1 MKTHISQFALK
12 QATRGERRTKNV
24 QIEFW
29 RFAFAI
35 YMIVYHTLG
44 HVYGIKT
51 GGYIGVDIFFMISGY
66 FLAASHEKK
75 RNCTGD
81 NSLTEMGAYFKDRF
95 IRLWP
100 MYLCAYFLKV
110 ILWGIQ
116 EQQSIRKIIE
126 RIYRSFPEM
135 FMLRINPSINGV
147 SWFTCA
153 MLLGGALL
161 WAILSLDRHR
171 VLCSCVLPVCAV
183 IIYSRF
189 ESIAGRIHLITTQ
202 RIAPVY
208 FDGFYRAF
216 AGMSLGIIAW
226 NIIRRVGPSLSD
238 AGKFFFRIFGH
249 VTLTVVLVTSLFKY
263 HGFCDFWFIFL
274 SFCGLTGIL
283 QENTV
288 KMHKSPNIYIYI
300 YILHKAGGYL
310 GGLAYPL
317 YLLHGAVFSLLRKYR
332 FISSPI
338 GGCVFVIIASMLEA
352 VILRRFI
359 KRAVPLAG
367 AQIKALG
374 NKIYGS
380 WRGCG

>member
-75 RNCTGD
+75 RNRTGD

-153 MLLGGALL
+153 MLLGALCCGRFCP
-161 WAILSLDRHR
+161 WTGIAS
-171 VLCSCVLPVCAV
+171 CAV
-183 IIYSRF
+183 AYCLFVRSSFIVGLSRLQGEF
-189 ESIAGRIHLITTQ
+189 
-202 RIAPVY
+202 
-208 FDGFYRAF
+208 
-216 AGMSLGIIAW
+216 
-226 NIIRRVGPSLSD
+226 IR
-238 AGKFFFRIFGH
+238 
-249 VTLTVVLVTSLFKY
+249 
-263 HGFCDFWFIFL
+263 
-274 SFCGLTGIL
+274 
-283 QENTV
+283 
-288 KMHKSPNIYIYI
+288 
-300 YILHKAGGYL
+300 
-310 GGLAYPL
+310 
-317 YLLHGAVFSLLRKYR
+317 
-332 FISSPI
+332 
-338 GGCVFVIIASMLEA
+338 
-352 VILRRFI
+352 
-359 KRAVPLAG
+359 
-367 AQIKALG
+367 
-374 NKIYGS
+374 
-380 WRGCG
+380 

>member
-75 RNCTGD
+75 RNRTGD

-300 YILHKAGGYL
+300 LHKAGGYL

-317 YLLHGAVFSLLRKYR
+317 YLLHGAVFSLLKKYR